1 MNELHK
7 ETFKHLL
14 EQIRVQV
21 HQLQKRNRDL
31 SKENQRL
38 RSKLNEVHKTQ
49 TDIFSNISESE
60 RIAMKHHVNGL
71 IEKIDKQ
78 LNE

>member
-21 HQLQKRNRDL
+21 HQLKKRNRDL

-60 RIAMKHHVNGL
+60 RIAMKHKVNGL
-71 IEKIDKQ
+71 IEKIDRH

>member
-21 HQLQKRNRDL
+21 HQLKKRNRDL

-60 RIAMKHHVNGL
+60 RIAMKHQVNGL
-71 IEKIDKQ
+71 IEKIDRQ

>member
-21 HQLQKRNRDL
+21 HQLKKRNRDL

-38 RSKLNEVHKTQ
+38 RSKLNEVHKSQ

-60 RIAMKHHVNGL
+60 RIAMKHQVNGL
-71 IEKIDKQ
+71 IEKIDRQ

>member
-7 ETFKHLL
+7 ETFQNLL

-21 HQLQKRNRDL
+21 QQLKKQNRDL

-38 RSKLNEVHKTQ
+38 RLKLNDVHKSQ
-49 TDIFSNISESE
+49 TDIFSSISESE
-60 RIAMKHHVNGL
+60 RIAMKHHVTGL
-71 IEKIDKQ
+71 IEKIDRH
-78 LNE
+78 LDE